1 MRCSDALTREAL
13 NGNVLYN
20 YLSLLRCVPKLN
32 SVNSEYSLSLFNMVI
47 NKNKMI
53 LGIDRV
59 EFWNA
64 TLKVNATLLFVPLSR
79 RSRRAQPRLNFDS
92 NKDGGRSSRSD
103 YVSLGALTCLIN
115 VRVARSSGQASSCR
129 ERTRG
134 VCVYVY
140 VCVTRVCVRACMRA
154 YACDYAIPSCARVS
168 ARVLG

>member
-1 MRCSDALTREAL
+1 
-13 NGNVLYN
+13 
-20 YLSLLRCVPKLN
+20 LSLLRCVPKLN

-64 TLKVNATLLFVPLSR
+64 TLKVLNATLLFVPLSR